1 RSHPMRYTSLLPL
14 LLLVTIPA
22 QADNKPR
29 PEAKTVEQ
37 IAEQVR
43 KSVVV
48 ITVPGRDGKR
58 GGLGTGFVVGEGLVA
73 TNLHVVGE
81 GRAVTVELADGK
93 HHEATAIHAFDR
105 TLDLAIV
112 RIDAK
117 GLPVLPLGDSA
128 AVKDG
133 QPVVAV
139 GNPQGLKHSVV

>member
-1 RSHPMRYTSLLPL
+1 MRCTLLL
-14 LLLVTIPA
+14 SLLLVTLPVH
-22 QADNKPR
+22 ADTPR

-37 IAEQVR
+37 VAEQVR

-58 GGLGTGFVVGEGLVA
+58 GGLGTGFVVGDGLVA

-93 HHEATAIHAFDR
+93 RHEATAVHAFDR
-105 TLDLAIV
+105 GLDLAVV
-112 RIDAK
+112 RVDAK

-128 AVKDG
+128 RVKDG

-139 GNPQGLKHSVV
+139 GNPRGLKHSV